1 MNASLTSIVKSYVLI
16 FYFIKMYIF
25 EVEGIKIFFIEKK
38 DTHVS
43 SLLMFSHRQDG
54 ILALF

>member
-16 FYFIKMYIF
+16 FYFINMYIF
-25 EVEGIKIFFIEKK
+25 EVEGIIFFREKK

-43 SLLMFSHRQDG
+43 SLLMFSHRQDI

>member
-1 MNASLTSIVKSYVLI
+1 MLKNFL
-16 FYFIKMYIF
+16 IKMYIL
-25 EVEGIKIFFIEKK
+25 EVEGINLFFIDKK

-43 SLLMFSHRQDG
+43 SLLMFKHRQEE